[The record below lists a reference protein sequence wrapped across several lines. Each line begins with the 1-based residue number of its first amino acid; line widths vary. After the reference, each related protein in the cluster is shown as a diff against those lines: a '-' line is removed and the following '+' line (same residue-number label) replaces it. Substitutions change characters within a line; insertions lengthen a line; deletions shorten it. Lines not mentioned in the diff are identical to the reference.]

1 MEGNI
6 HIKGLTASAGI
17 HQGGWGSGEVELG
30 LALLRH
36 EEMWT

>member
-6 HIKGLTASAGI
+6 HIKVLTSSAGV
-17 HQGGWGSGEVELG
+17 HQGGWEPGEGGLG

-36 EEMWT
+36 EEIWT